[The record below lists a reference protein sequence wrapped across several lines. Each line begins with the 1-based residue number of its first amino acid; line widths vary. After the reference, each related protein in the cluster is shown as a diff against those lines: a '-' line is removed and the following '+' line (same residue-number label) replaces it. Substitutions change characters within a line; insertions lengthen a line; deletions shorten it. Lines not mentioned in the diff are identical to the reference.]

1 MNTVVGTE
9 SIEGKSNASGLRK
22 FRLIGVSDVKEIN
35 PKLSSWSIP
44 TGGIVLLNPKVV
56 DMKFEGVAFYNE
68 DLVPSEQGDA
78 WQTVVELNVPKDFAN
93 RTLSLNSMRGKT
105 FIGLSTDRNGVTKV
119 LGTVRQP
126 LRIVAC
132 SLNVGTSTVNI
143 KFGRLS
149 KEPSFYAES
158 VNVFLINSVLVTL

>member
-1 MNTVVGTE
+1 
-9 SIEGKSNASGLRK
+9 
-22 FRLIGVSDVKEIN
+22 
-35 PKLSSWSIP
+35 
-44 TGGIVLLNPKVV
+44 
-56 DMKFEGVAFYNE
+56 MKFEGVGFYNE

-93 RTLSLNSMRGKT
+93 RTLSINSMRGKT

-126 LRIVAC
+126 LRLLAC